1 MQTTVEASPER
12 VLMEA
17 EKFFKREWPHGGQIR
32 RLHGSPYTLNVDTTK
47 VFLPKTA
54 IGWLFNLTLTAL
66 TLGSWL
72 IVWFFWALAVEGSRK
87 DFVHLTAYPEGE
99 GADMDVMSNN
109 EAWRKDVEDWLE
121 RAFS

>member
-1 MQTTVEASPER
+1 
-12 VLMEA
+12 MEA
-17 EKFFKREWPHGGQIR
+17 EKFFKREWQHGGRIR
-32 RLHGSPYTLNVDTTK
+32 RLHGSPYTLNVDTTTRG
-47 VFLPKTA
+47 FLPETA
-54 IGWLFNLTLTAL
+54 IGRLFNLTLTAL

-99 GADMDVMSNN
+99 GADVDVMSNN
-109 EAWRKDVEDWLE
+109 EAWHKDVEAWLD